1 MTGHERKKKED
12 LFSNTI
18 FPQMSSRVVIKKL
31 GLNGEALIGRSVLNQ
46 ESCLCRLSFN
56 EL

>member
-18 FPQMSSRVVIKKL
+18 FPQMSSWVVIQNFCCKEKHLLEGGYLTKGVVYL
-31 GLNGEALIGRSVLNQ
+31 G
-46 ESCLCRLSFN
+46 FN